1 MLLHNLYRIA
11 KIEKWYTDSTS
22 HNRMQKNCPCISYPD
37 LLYNNLNRSILE
49 KVEHLKDDTI
59 GTVIYTRRDALMPI
73 SQLSDDTVIVEPIYD
88 YYKNF
93 NIRIPSY
100 LLHDLEVSGY
110 NGIPARESV
119 IYCKNDLTICHS
131 LTELKYISALEI
143 ESSSN
148 AEFPTLVTVAKGS
161 TLDVGDGA
169 EIRVNNHT
177 LLVIDEGGTLAIR
190 PGAKIILNG
199 PEAVLHI
206 KGDVELKNNVTFK
219 ILGGSNGKGYVLW
232 ESYYEDSGQTAHLIA
247 GTNCKAEF
255 TQNNTGVKALETKGN
270 GGFETPWNLAELNIY
285 DCTVLIGN
293 DSRLTNHAHNGIFE
307 QVAFRGNFGAS
318 ANPAYDY
325 KLTAMG
331 GVPIR

>member
-119 IYCKNDLTICHS
+119 IYCKND
-131 LTELKYISALEI
+131 
-143 ESSSN
+143 
-148 AEFPTLVTVAKGS
+148 
-161 TLDVGDGA
+161 
-169 EIRVNNHT
+169 
-177 LLVIDEGGTLAIR
+177 
-190 PGAKIILNG
+190 
-199 PEAVLHI
+199 
-206 KGDVELKNNVTFK
+206 
-219 ILGGSNGKGYVLW
+219 
-232 ESYYEDSGQTAHLIA
+232 
-247 GTNCKAEF
+247 
-255 TQNNTGVKALETKGN
+255 
-270 GGFETPWNLAELNIY
+270 
-285 DCTVLIGN
+285 
-293 DSRLTNHAHNGIFE
+293 
-307 QVAFRGNFGAS
+307 
-318 ANPAYDY
+318 
-325 KLTAMG
+325 
-331 GVPIR
+331 